1 MTNKPVI
8 KTDGLSKQYRLDLT
22 LKPVDA
28 VIDLN
33 LEVMKGEIFAF
44 IGLNGAGKTTT
55 IKLLLDHARPTE
67 GKASLFGLD
76 ATNPHSRERIGYLP
90 DLPHFYQFL
99 TANELLDYSGK
110 LFNLSKPERMKRT
123 GELLDTVGLGERGNE
138 RLRGFSRGMLQRL
151 GFAQALINNP
161 DLVILDEPLGGLDP
175 VGRVELMNLITDLKG
190 KNTTVFFSSHIL
202 EDAQRVADRIGI
214 IHKGR
219 LLACGKKSE
228 LLKEK
233 TSWEVELSINNF
245 DFSSFFNE
253 HNWHFQKHR
262 DRYSVTIPDDKGLQK
277 LYKLSADNKISI
289 QSLRHRQLTLE
300 EAFLKELD
308 RWEA

>member
-1 MTNKPVI
+1 MSEKPVI
-8 KTDGLSKQYRLDLT
+8 KTDDLSKQYRLGLT

-28 VIDLN
+28 VTDLN
-33 LEVMKGEIFAF
+33 LEVMEGEIFAF

-55 IKLLLDHARPTE
+55 IKLLLDHARPTK

-76 ATNPHSRERIGYLP
+76 ATDPTSRERIGYLP

-110 LFNLSKPERMKRT
+110 LFGLSKIERLKRA
-123 GELLDTVGLGERGNE
+123 GELLETVGLRDRANE

-175 VGRVELMNLITDLKG
+175 VGRVDLMNLITGLKG

-219 LLACGKKSE
+219 LLACGEKSE

-233 TSWEVELSINNF
+233 TGWEVEIGINDFDLS
-245 DFSSFFNE
+245 SLFNE

-262 DRYSVTIPDDKGLQK
+262 DRYSVTIPDDEGMQK
-277 LYKLSADNKISI
+277 LYALAADNRIII
-289 QSLRHRQLTLE
+289 QTLRHRQLNLE

>member
-1 MTNKPVI
+1 MSAKPVI
-8 KTDGLSKQYRLDLT
+8 KTDGLSKQYRLGLT

-28 VIDLN
+28 VTDLN
-33 LEVMKGEIFAF
+33 LEVNEGEIFAF

-55 IKLLLDHARPTE
+55 IKLLLDHARPTK
-67 GKASLFGLD
+67 GKAFLFGFD
-76 ATNPHSRERIGYLP
+76 ATDPHARERIGYLP

-110 LFNLSKPERMKRT
+110 LFCLSKTKLAKRS
-123 GELLDTVGLGERGNE
+123 GELLETVGLGDRGNE

-151 GFAQALINNP
+151 GFAQALINHP

-175 VGRVELMNLITDLKG
+175 IGRVELMNLITDLKS

-202 EDAQRVADRIGI
+202 EDAQKVADRIGI
-214 IHKGR
+214 IHKGH

-228 LLKEK
+228 LLQTKAG
-233 TSWEVELSINNF
+233 WEAEIAINEFDLSGLCKKNNWQYQT
-245 DFSSFFNE
+245 NE
-253 HNWHFQKHR
+253 EC
-262 DRYSVTIPDDKGLQK
+262 YTVTISDDEDVQK
-277 LYKLSADNKISI
+277 LYKLASEKKINI
-289 QSLRHRQLTLE
+289 ISLHHRQLNLE

-308 RWEA
+308 RWKA